1 MKQKLLTLATL
12 LLCAVSGA
20 WATDIV
26 DKYTGI
32 KFNTSTPGQNV
43 AVLTYG
49 GDVTISSSSLQ
60 VDKGKTGTFTL
71 TVKPTGYVIKSIK
84 FHEKSASKVSN
95 LSSEQGTISDIDG
108 ENWFTFT
115 PTANDCTTATIS
127 YQGNGGKAQIDQVW
141 TTLTNGD
148 DNDSESL
155 VFTEADDSDPKNLT
169 FTSTLGA
176 STKITTCTS
185 SGSGIGDN
193 SGIKGVKIGNG
204 RNVRIVAS
212 QPIKKVLF
220 SWYQRCPASD
230 SDWTGDTGSFDYENC
245 TWTAANSSTTDVTFT
260 RNVGSEAQLTNI
272 HIIYQPG
279 GPQDATFTISK
290 TTIAPSETAK
300 ILVDGEDKF
309 AANFT
314 AGTLWESETGGP
326 YIELSSD
333 GIVTAVK
340 NTPAG
345 YYFTFTA
352 NSKDLDKYNS
362 AAGVHIDVAV
372 ATPTCATPT
381 ITKGDFNFENKG
393 YAVTMTNNE
402 DGSTLKY
409 SIDNANWYDYSG
421 TLYATATTHYYAKSI
436 KASYNDSDV
445 ADLEVENTFAPAK
458 PYVAWAYTKGYGS
471 KSYAFAT
478 DPMVIALQAIYNVVE
493 VDNAADVA
501 PAADL
506 ANADLIV
513 CTEAMTGNKAFS
525 NGMKTFVGTTPM
537 IGLKAFNYTK
547 GRWSWGTPANPG
559 STTTCFMPKSN
570 TYKVL
575 DGVAF
580 EPDGSIKLATAAS
593 GNVIQTVQF
602 GTTDTTAPDGNVIM
616 GNIDNS
622 DNKAVMHAAT
632 KYFGLGLSCDAWDS
646 YTDNAVTIVKN
657 AAALLLAGESLTGED
672 AGIDREVSQTIT
684 AYGWSTIASVFAL
697 DFASEPNLEAYM
709 VTGHTGSAIIK
720 TQVTGTVPANTPLLV
735 YGKTGEGNYNV
746 TVVASSSTDVS
757 ANKLKAGTGADVEA
771 ESGKTKYVL
780 SVNGGKAAF
789 KKINATAATVPVGK
803 AYLQFDEVISAPLF
817 DLDDETT
824 SIKAVEAK
832 TVENDEYFNLAGQ
845 RVAQPTKGLYIVNG
859 KKVIIK

>member
-1 MKQKLLTLATL
+1 MYNETKITYFNDTTALRSQW
-12 LLCAVSGA
+12 A
-20 WATDIV
+20 WAADIV
-26 DKYTGI
+26 ERYQM
-32 KFNTSTPGQNV
+32 PGNDAV
-43 AVLTYG
+43 ANGYLT
-49 GDVTISSSSLQ
+49 TIS
-60 VDKGKTGTFTL
+60 VDGTNATWNSRRIKVSNGATGTFTIATNT
-71 TVKPTGYVIKSIK
+71 TVTAYTIKSIK
-84 FHEKSASKVSN
+84 LKEYSSNKISALKVS
-95 LSSEQGTISDIDG
+95 GTDVPKTDVENKIYTYTAGSD
-108 ENWFTFT
+108 ETSVTFT
-115 PTANDCTTATIS
+115 MSGSGGNAEISEIAITLTDGNDDDCESLIPVSGSQSSIVWNSTLSPSLVTSITGSTSNVKQATSNGSSVIEVKQNDVVTITTTRAIKAIYFSYTANLPTWTVPTGSTYTATS
-127 YQGNGGKAQIDQVW
+127 HCW
-141 TTLTNGD
+141 TPANNTTTSVALT
-148 DNDSESL
+148 
-155 VFTEADDSDPKNLT
+155 K
-169 FTSTLGA
+169 
-176 STKITTCTS
+176 S
-185 SGSGIGDN
+185 SGSTT
-193 SGIKGVKIGNG
+193 
-204 RNVRIVAS
+204 RIS
-212 QPIKKVLF
+212 
-220 SWYQRCPASD
+220 
-230 SDWTGDTGSFDYENC
+230 
-245 TWTAANSSTTDVTFT
+245 
-260 RNVGSEAQLTNI
+260 NI
-272 HIIYQPG
+272 HIVYQPG

-352 NSKDLDKYNS
+352 TSKDLDKYNS

-537 IGLKAFNYTK
+537 IGLKAYNYTK
-547 GRWSWGTPANPG
+547 GRWAWGTPANPG

-720 TQVTGTVPANTPLLV
+720 TQITGTVPANTPLLV
-735 YGKTGEGNYNV
+735 YGKTGKGNYNV

-757 ANKLKAGTGADVEA
+757 ANMLKAGTGAAVAA

-780 SVNGGKAAF
+780 SVNDADKAAF
-789 KKINATAATVPVGK
+789 KKINATSATVPVGK
-803 AYLQFDEVISAPLF
+803 AYLQFDEVIEAPLF
-817 DLDDETT
+817 DLDGEATN
-824 SIKAVEAK
+824 IKAVEAK
-832 TVENDEYFNLAGQ
+832 AVENGEYYNLAGQ